1 MVYPCPTL
9 RRRTFCVERKGDLL
23 HFNLLCGGRSL
34 EHAISCGMYEYMR
47 ERLSDVGSK
56 DLRLCTVFYIDRPG
70 RLLYLPVGE
79 GPLPS
84 LAEVRERG
92 TACSLIQ
99 LAGLMATSGAFTFS
113 LLQGQDGEDGTIQGV
128 GRFFDLPCNCAPP
141 GVVGLAFDKDKQSL
155 LAETMCHGL
164 LEPIRGVCV
173 EAMHWQ
179 RHRADLNPLIGRACV
194 LKPNK
199 AGSSY
204 GVQLCENLTENY
216 VAEYAS
222 AVSAYDDWFVVQPY
236 IEGREVTVGM
246 LWSSEAAEFLDLPII
261 EIRTMGKLFDFTE
274 KWASGQLNLSE
285 AVDEASKRAE
295 RVSRHLFRSLGLMT
309 YARFDYRIDNAGRVF
324 FLEVNTSPGLMESSL
339 FTKMLQARELSVV
352 DLIRFSYIH
361 YCQLKKREQL
371 KRHTIL
377 SVRGAGHERD
387 VKDSLET
394 APASHP

>member
-1 MVYPCPTL
+1 MG
-9 RRRTFCVERKGDLL
+9 ELL

-34 EHAISCGMYEYMR
+34 EHAVSCGMYEYMR
-47 ERLSDVGSK
+47 ERLSDVRSK

-92 TACSLIQ
+92 AVCSLLQ

-141 GVVGLAFDKDKQSL
+141 GVVGLAFDKHKQSL
-155 LAETMCHGL
+155 LAEAMCHGL
-164 LEPIRGVCV
+164 LEPMRGVCV
-173 EAMHWQ
+173 DAMHWQ
-179 RHRADLNPLIGRACV
+179 YHRAELNPLMGRACV

-204 GVQLCENLTENY
+204 GVQLCEKLTETD
-216 VAEYAS
+216 VAEYAT

-236 IEGREVTVGM
+236 IEGREVTVGI
-246 LWSSEAAEFLDLPII
+246 LWSSETEEFLDLPVI
-261 EIRTMGKLFDFTE
+261 EIRTTGKLFDFTE
-274 KWASGQLNLSE
+274 KWASGKLNLSKP
-285 AVDEASKRAE
+285 VDEASKKAE
-295 RVSRHLFRSLGLMT
+295 QVSRHLFRSLGLMT

-352 DLIRFSYIH
+352 DLIRFAYIH
-361 YCQLKKREQL
+361 CDQSQKREQL
-371 KRHTIL
+371 KRRTIL
-377 SVRGAGHERD
+377 AVRGAGHERD
-387 VKDSLET
+387 VKDSLEN
-394 APASHP
+394 AAASHP